1 MACNLR
7 ARSVLL
13 VLEVVIILQAC
24 HSCMGLRQVLSA
36 AQSLSHAGSST
47 LHNSW
52 PESTRSPDDQSE
64 VSTEDSSAVLKVL
77 RTPLI
82 HRDHPDSPLSKAYNT
97 SSYSERLAAAMKR
110 SLARRDYVSRRL
122 MGSTFDGGFESQVIP
137 DETYVQYGRL
147 TEYTMA
153 LSIGTPPQRFFV
165 LIDTG
170 SDLLWLNCKPCNQCI
185 SHSFGSPF
193 DPSLSSSYRNTS
205 CTDNFCKVLIDH
217 PRVAG
222 VSCEDSQC
230 KYFVAYGVGSD
241 TTRGNVASE
250 TLTVTN
256 IDGWS
261 TSIPNVLFGCGRNQ
275 SNNSFFGADGIL
287 GLGRSPISLPG
298 QLRNIYPEIFSYC
311 LVPFSS
317 STTNTSTFFLGS
329 PQGFKLHRHLVYTPI
344 VNQTFSPHYYVGLR
358 GISVNGTLLKN
369 IPPDTFHIN
378 KTTYAGGVLLDS
390 GGAFTFLNAVAYTA
404 VSQELQRLIT
414 LPQVNQTL
422 HNIFPLC
429 FDLANASI
437 HEFPT
442 ITFHF
447 IDASG
452 NGTVHFVLAPENYI
466 SLYLEP
472 FLYCLTIL
480 PSAEFRL
487 PVSIIGN
494 LAQAN
499 HQMVFDQV
507 NHQIGWAPADCSK
520 L

>member
-1 MACNLR
+1 
-7 ARSVLL
+7 
-13 VLEVVIILQAC
+13 
-24 HSCMGLRQVLSA
+24 
-36 AQSLSHAGSST
+36 
-47 LHNSW
+47 
-52 PESTRSPDDQSE
+52 
-64 VSTEDSSAVLKVL
+64 
-77 RTPLI
+77 
-82 HRDHPDSPLSKAYNT
+82 
-97 SSYSERLAAAMKR
+97 
-110 SLARRDYVSRRL
+110 
-122 MGSTFDGGFESQVIP
+122 
-137 DETYVQYGRL
+137 
-147 TEYTMA
+147 
-153 LSIGTPPQRFFV
+153 
-165 LIDTG
+165 
-170 SDLLWLNCKPCNQCI
+170 LLWLNCKPCNQCI

-217 PRVAG
+217 PHVAG

-230 KYFVAYGVGSD
+230 KYFAPYGVGSD
-241 TTRGNVASE
+241 ASRGNVASE

-275 SNNSFFGADGIL
+275 SNNSFFGTDGIL

-344 VNQTFSPHYYVGLR
+344 VNQTFSPHYYVGLT

-378 KTTYAGGVLLDS
+378 KTTHAGGVLLDS

-404 VSQELQRLIT
+404 VSQELQKLIT
-414 LPQVNQTL
+414 LPQVNQTF
-422 HNIFPLC
+422 HYIFPLC

-480 PSAEFRL
+480 PGAERGL

-507 NHQIGWAPADCSK
+507 NHQIGWASADCSK

>member
-13 VLEVVIILQAC
+13 VLEVVVILQAC

-36 AQSLSHAGSST
+36 GQSLSHAGSST

-82 HRDHPDSPLSKAYNT
+82 HRDHPDSPLSKAAYNT
-97 SSYSERLAAAMKR
+97 SSYSERLAAAVKR
-110 SLARRDYVSRRL
+110 SLACRDYVSRRL
-122 MGSTFDGGFESQVIP
+122 MSSTFEGGFESQVIP
-137 DETYVQYGRL
+137 DETYVQYGLL

-185 SHSFGSPF
+185 IHPFGSPF
-193 DPSLSSSYRNTS
+193 DPSLSSSYRNIS

-217 PRVAG
+217 PNVAG
-222 VSCEDSQC
+222 VGSCEDSKC
-230 KYFVAYGVGSD
+230 KYSIAYD
-241 TTRGNVASE
+241 PPITTQGNVASE

-261 TSIPNVLFGCGRNQ
+261 TSIRNVLFGCGHNQ
-275 SNNSFFGADGIL
+275 SNFFFGADGIL
-287 GLGRSPISLPG
+287 GLGRSPISLPS

-311 LVPFSS
+311 LVPFSY

-358 GISVNGTLLKN
+358 GISVNGTLLN

-378 KTTYAGGVLLDS
+378 KTTHAGGVLWDS
-390 GGAFTFLNAVAYTA
+390 GGAFTFLNTVAYTA
-404 VSQELQRLIT
+404 ELQRLIT
-414 LPQVNQTL
+414 LPQVNHTVD
-422 HNIFPLC
+422 NIFPLC
-429 FDLANASI
+429 FNLTKGSI
-437 HEFPT
+437 HDFPT
-442 ITFHF
+442 IRFHF

-472 FLYCLTIL
+472 PTYCLTIL
-480 PSAEFRL
+480 PSAENGL
-487 PVSIIGN
+487 LVNIIGN

-499 HQMVFDQV
+499 HQMVFDRV
-507 NHQIGWAPADCSK
+507 NQQIGWASADCSK